1 MGELKDMKRRQD
13 EEQMR
18 QQDMI
23 EKQKAEQD
31 RGHRQGQDQT
41 DTKSDTSSIKDSKS
55 TDEELEGM
63 LVRKHE
69 WESTA
74 KKASNRSWDR
84 ICVVLKGTQVLFY
97 KDQKTYRTR
106 PEETFRS
113 ELPVDLIGGT
123 AEVAADY
130 TKKKHVF
137 RLRLAN
143 GGDYLFQ
150 AQDDDQMNVWVG
162 DINQQAQIHEEGP
175 GKSQTLPPG
184 SEKKDEPKRRSFF
197 TLKKN

>member
-1 MGELKDMKRRQD
+1 
-13 EEQMR
+13 
-18 QQDMI
+18 
-23 EKQKAEQD
+23 
-31 RGHRQGQDQT
+31 
-41 DTKSDTSSIKDSKS
+41 
-55 TDEELEGM
+55 M

-69 WESTA
+69 WESTT

-84 ICVVLKGTQVLFY
+84 ICVVLKGSQLFFY
-97 KDQKTYRTR
+97 KDQKTYRSR
-106 PEETFRS
+106 PEETWRG
-113 ELPVDLIGGT
+113 ETAVDLINGT
-123 AEVAADY
+123 AEIAADY

-150 AQDDDQMNVWVG
+150 ANDDDQCHQWVNG
-162 DINQQAQIHEEGP
+162 INAQAAPEEAAG

-197 TLKKN
+197 TLKKK